1 MDRSAVALIGA
12 EFEEN
17 LSLRYLAAAARKG
30 GFSPHILPCNGPD
43 AIPEIV
49 RAIVAER
56 AIVVG
61 ISVPFQ
67 LRARELL
74 GIGEALREAG
84 FSGHICAGG
93 HFATFEYDNILR
105 EFPAVDSICRHE
117 GEDTFAELCARV
129 REAGRDASLV
139 DIAGLVVR
147 TAEQASTAG
156 PSGVVDKQ
164 REAGRVYLTFN
175 HKPPPVHAGKKR
187 PLPHLDTLAFP
198 ERPPECQEVLGVP
211 CAPLVGSRGCYADCS
226 FCCIYA
232 YAENADGAR
241 YRMRSPDN
249 IVAEMSREYH
259 ERGVRLFVF
268 HDDNFFVP
276 SRSKNLARYERMARL
291 MRRAGLVD
299 IALVIKCRPND
310 VDAELFAMLQQ
321 MGMIRAYIGIETN
334 SDEGV
339 VSLNRRITSEDNARA
354 LHILRELD
362 VYCSF
367 NVLLFDPEATLEG
380 IGKNLDFMETFA
392 DSPWNFCR
400 AEVYAGTPLKQILE
414 REGRLRGDYLA
425 WTYEMR
431 DPRVELLFRIA
442 TTAFAARNF
451 KPDGVSNLNMGI
463 RFDSEVLRRF
473 YPGCWD
479 PAWHAQLVDTSLE
492 IGRDS
497 VGKMRRALAFVM
509 TPESHDAAATK
520 RFTLQLAREIS
531 RDDFRFTCTIKA
543 LRHEMESRI
552 RRSGGPIIALRHAP
566 GAPVWAAESARLSSS
581 TGSELST
588 EMLPLPAI
596 SSPSTMQ

>member
-1 MDRSAVALIGA
+1 MDLTAVALIGA

-30 GFSPHILPCNGPD
+30 GFSPHIWACNGPD

-49 RAIVAER
+49 RNIVAER

-74 GIGEALREAG
+74 GIAAALRQAG
-84 FSGHICAGG
+84 FTGHICAGG
-93 HFATFEYDNILR
+93 HFATFEYENILR
-105 EFPAVDSICRHE
+105 EFPDVDSICRHE
-117 GEDTFAELCARV
+117 GEDTFAELCVRV
-129 REAGRDASLV
+129 RDSGREAPWV
-139 DIAGLVVR
+139 DLPGLVVR
-147 TAEQASTAG
+147 NADAQTAR
-156 PSGVVDKQ
+156 PSDVIDKQ
-164 REAGRVYLTFN
+164 RQPGRVHLTLQ
-175 HKPPPVHAGKKR
+175 KPPPIHVAKKR

-198 ERPPECQEVLGVP
+198 VRPSECQEVLGVP

-249 IVAEMSREYH
+249 IVAEMSLEYH

-291 MRRAGLVD
+291 MRRAGLRD

-310 VDAELFAMLQQ
+310 VDAELFTLLQQ

-339 VSLNRRITSEDNARA
+339 VSLNRRITSEDNTRA

-380 IGKNLDFMETFA
+380 ITKNLDFMATFA

-473 YPGCWD
+473 YPSCWN
-479 PAWHAQLVDTSLE
+479 PEWHAQLVDTSLE
-492 IGRDS
+492 IGNDS
-497 VGKMRRALAFVM
+497 VEKMRRALAFVQ
-509 TPESHDAAATK
+509 TAESHDAAATK
-520 RFTLQLAREIS
+520 HFTLQLAREIS

-552 RRSGGPIIALRHAP
+552 RRSGGPMMALRHAP

-588 EMLPLPAI
+588 ELLPQPQASTL
-596 SSPSTMQ
+596 SSMQ